1 MLFCNILSFVHEL
14 YAYCE
19 ALWDN
24 LQLIHCFYVWMFLKL
39 VWSFLFCTLKAALEE
54 NILYCCSLLNCSI
67 AFFFCARWFYET
79 FFHDSQM
86 GFDSVFT
93 HAHTPA
99 LTHQITYHKYLNE
112 IKQQLWRQTYMFLYE
127 EAIYEKEGGCHNHC
141 IVWTYQEA
149 FYI

>member
-67 AFFFCARWFYET
+67 AFFFVEGDFMKHFFMTAKWDLTVSLHTHTHTRAYSSDYLSQVSQWNQTATMET
-79 FFHDSQM
+79 DLY
-86 GFDSVFT
+86 VFVWGG
-93 HAHTPA
+93 
-99 LTHQITYHKYLNE
+99 YLWE
-112 IKQQLWRQTYMFLYE
+112 IRRLP
-127 EAIYEKEGGCHNHC
+127 
-141 IVWTYQEA
+141 
-149 FYI
+149 